1 MSDFMNKATE
11 IANDL
16 KEKVEGLAEKLPDSI
31 KDGVG
36 QAKEKAGELMDKL
49 PDSVKEKVEMVKD
62 KVEGFIPG
70 DKDADGK

>member
-11 IANDL
+11 VAADL
-16 KEKVEGLAEKLPDSI
+16 KVKATELADKLPDSV
-31 KDGVG
+31 KDMVG
-36 QAKEKAGELMDKL
+36 QAKGKATEVMDKL